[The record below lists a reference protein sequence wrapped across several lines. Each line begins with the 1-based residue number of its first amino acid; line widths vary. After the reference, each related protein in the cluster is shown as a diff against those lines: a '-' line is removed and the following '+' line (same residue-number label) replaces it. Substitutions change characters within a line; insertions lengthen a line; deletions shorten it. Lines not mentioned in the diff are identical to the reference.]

1 MHHSGSSTN
10 SGSFERRARSGSP
23 PALPALQALS
33 YSPPALRGAAP
44 PPSPHALL
52 SAVAA
57 RGDLH
62 FVFAPPRLGAPA
74 VEMEAEVAALRG
86 ALARG
91 ARACAACRSE
101 ASLYSLS
108 RLLHVAHRHA
118 GAARRFYEAHA
129 ATADRAHQWASRA
142 LAVERALEGVRAEV
156 AALAPGW
163 RRVGPDACDDVWWE
177 KEGAPASWVIPLRP

>member
-1 MHHSGSSTN
+1 
-10 SGSFERRARSGSP
+10 
-23 PALPALQALS
+23 
-33 YSPPALRGAAP
+33 
-44 PPSPHALL
+44 
-52 SAVAA
+52 VAA

-62 FVFAPPRLGAPA
+62 FAFAPPRLGAPA

-91 ARACAACRSE
+91 VRDCAACRSE
-101 ASLYSLS
+101 AALYSLS

-129 ATADRAHQWASRA
+129 ARSDRAHQWASRA
-142 LAVERALEGVRAEV
+142 LAVARALEEV
-156 AALAPGW
+156 AAQAAALAPGW
-163 RRVGPDACDDVWWE
+163 QRVGPDASDDVWWD